1 MMNDNVNDDTNTENN
16 PSTVIEKG
24 VTTENLNLRVEAST
38 SSKIITTIPKGKT
51 IEIVEK
57 LNSGWYKVNY
67 NGKTGYVS
75 SSYVS
80 INGSTENKPS
90 IVTEKG
96 VTTENLNLRVE
107 ASTSSKI
114 ITTIPKGKTIEI
126 VEKLNSGWYKVNYNG
141 KTGYVSSSYVSING
155 STENKPSIVTEKG
168 VTTANLNLRVEAS
181 TSSKIITTIPKG
193 KTIEIVEKLNS
204 GWYKVNYNGKTGYVS
219 SSYVSINGST
229 ENKPSIV
236 TEKGVTTANLNL
248 RVEASTS
255 SKIITTIP
263 KGQTIEIV
271 EKLNS
276 GWYKVNYNGKTGY
289 VSSSYV
295 SINGSTEN
303 KPSIVTEKGVTT
315 ANLNLR
321 VKASTSSKIITTIPK
336 GKTIEIVEKL
346 NSGWYKVNYNGKT
359 GYVSSKYV
367 RL

>member
-1 MMNDNVNDDTNTENN
+1 ME
-16 PSTVIEKG
+16 
-24 VTTENLNLRVEAST
+24 
-38 SSKIITTIPKGKT
+38 
-51 IEIVEK
+51 
-57 LNSGWYKVNY
+57 
-67 NGKTGYVS
+67 
-75 SSYVS
+75 
-80 INGSTENKPS
+80 
-90 IVTEKG
+90 
-96 VTTENLNLRVE
+96 
-107 ASTSSKI
+107 
-114 ITTIPKGKTIEI
+114 
-126 VEKLNSGWYKVNYNG
+126 
-141 KTGYVSSSYVSING
+141 
-155 STENKPSIVTEKG
+155 
-168 VTTANLNLRVEAS
+168 
-181 TSSKIITTIPKG
+181 
-193 KTIEIVEKLNS
+193 
-204 GWYKVNYNGKTGYVS
+204 KTGYVS

-336 GKTIEIVEKL
+336 GKNYRDSREIKL
-346 NSGWYKVNYNGKT
+346 RMV
-359 GYVSSKYV
+359 
-367 RL
+367 